1 LSYYPYPQ
9 RNPKKDYFPLPNEIF
24 DFGLH
29 STAIAI
35 YAFLMKLENR
45 KTYDCFPSYG
55 TIGKAT
61 GVKSPMTVAKY
72 VRELEEKNLIT
83 TEQRKTPVDD
93 GVVRN
98 STLLYHIRPIQEA
111 IDYKHQTQLQ
121 ELERIAEQ
129 ADVKKRAEKLGVTLI
144 PAEKEQSV

>member
-1 LSYYPYPQ
+1 MSYYPYPQ
-9 RNPKKDYFPLPNEIF
+9 RNPEKDYFPLPNEIF

-72 VRELEEKNLIT
+72 VRELEEKHLIT

-93 GVVRN
+93 WVVRN

>member
-1 LSYYPYPQ
+1 MSYYPYPQ
-9 RNPKKDYFPLPNEIF
+9 RDPKKNYFSLPNEIL

-35 YAFLMKLENR
+35 YAYLMRSENR
-45 KTYDCFPSYG
+45 KTYDCFPFYG

-61 GVKSPMTVAKY
+61 GVKSSMTVTKY
-72 VRELEEKNLIT
+72 VRELEEKHLIT

-98 STLLYHIRPIQEA
+98 STLRYHIRPVQEA
-111 IDYKHQTQLQ
+111 LDFRNQTQLQ
-121 ELERIAEQ
+121 ELERMAEE
-129 ADVKKRAEKLGVTLI
+129 AAEKMGNFMTQI
-144 PAEKEQSV
+144 M